1 MLVNGMQSKLRLALD
16 TMYAM
21 YPDACCELNFKTN
34 EQLAIAVILSAQTTD
49 ISVNKVT
56 PNLFQTF
63 PTMQA
68 LAEAELGQVEDTIKT
83 IGLYRN
89 KAKHIIQ
96 FAKQLVEEHDG
107 VLPSDENALTALAGV
122 GRKTANVIMAV
133 AFQQPALAVDTHVFR
148 VAHRLAL
155 VTQKANVLQTEL
167 QLKRKI
173 PKEEWI
179 DAHHAM
185 LFFGRYHCLARQ
197 PKCDVCSLQSI
208 CTYYKQQKTTQ
219 SKPD

>member
-1 MLVNGMQSKLRLALD
+1 MQSKLRIALD

-21 YPDACCELNFKTN
+21 YPNACCELNYNSN

-56 PNLFQTF
+56 PILFETF
-63 PTMQA
+63 PSMLD
-68 LAEAELGQVEDTIKT
+68 LANADIKDVEETIKT

-89 KAKHIIQ
+89 KAKHIKQ
-96 FAKQLVEEHDG
+96 FAHQLVTEHDG
-107 VLPSDENALTALAGV
+107 RLPQDEKQLTSLAGV

-133 AFQQPALAVDTHVFR
+133 AFNEPALAVDTHVFR
-148 VAHRLAL
+148 VAHRLGL
-155 VTQKANVLQTEL
+155 VTQKANVLRTEL

-173 PKEEWI
+173 PMQEWI

-197 PKCDVCSLQSI
+197 PKCDQCSLIES
-208 CTYYKQQKTTQ
+208 CTYNKQIKTIH
-219 SKPD
+219 SK

>member
-1 MLVNGMQSKLRLALD
+1 MQSKLRLALD

-21 YPDACCELNFKTN
+21 YPDACCELDFKTN

-89 KAKHIIQ
+89 KAKHIKQ
-96 FAKQLVEEHDG
+96 FAKQLVE
-107 VLPSDENALTALAGV
+107 
-122 GRKTANVIMAV
+122 
-133 AFQQPALAVDTHVFR
+133 
-148 VAHRLAL
+148 
-155 VTQKANVLQTEL
+155 
-167 QLKRKI
+167 
-173 PKEEWI
+173 
-179 DAHHAM
+179 
-185 LFFGRYHCLARQ
+185 
-197 PKCDVCSLQSI
+197 
-208 CTYYKQQKTTQ
+208 
-219 SKPD
+219 